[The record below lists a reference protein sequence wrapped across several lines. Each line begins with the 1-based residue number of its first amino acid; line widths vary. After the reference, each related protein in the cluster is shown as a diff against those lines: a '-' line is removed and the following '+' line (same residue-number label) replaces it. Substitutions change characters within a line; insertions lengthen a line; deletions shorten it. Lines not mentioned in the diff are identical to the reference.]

1 MYIFERHIKTSMLVC
16 LTGSRELSNQYMG
29 NSKLYK
35 GSLNTIILKL
45 LEEQGKM
52 YGYEI
57 TQKVKELTK
66 GELKITEGALYPALH
81 KLEAEGLLD
90 VEVAKVDNRLRKYYK
105 LTEEGEKETVNR
117 LAELED
123 FIRSMQH
130 LVNPDWSIN

>member
-1 MYIFERHIKTSMLVC
+1 
-16 LTGSRELSNQYMG
+16 MG
-29 NSKLYK
+29 NQKLYK
-35 GSLNTIILKL
+35 GSLQTIILKL
-45 LEEQGKM
+45 LEENDKM

-105 LTEEGEKETVNR
+105 LTEDGTKETVSR
-117 LAELED
+117 LEELEE
-123 FIRSMQH
+123 FIKTMQAII
-130 LVNPDWSIN
+130 NPKFA